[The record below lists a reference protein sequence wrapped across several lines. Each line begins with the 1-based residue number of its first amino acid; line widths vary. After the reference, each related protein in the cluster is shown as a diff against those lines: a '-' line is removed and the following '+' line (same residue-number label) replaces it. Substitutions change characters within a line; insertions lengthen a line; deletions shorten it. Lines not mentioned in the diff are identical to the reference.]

1 MDNKNL
7 ILAVVLSVALLWGY
21 TTFIAPPPPKNQP
34 ATQEQ
39 KQAQDKEGAKPA
51 ETGKPGEAAS
61 PGSQAL
67 APAPAA
73 PLAQAAKDITVETP
87 LMKIVFSER
96 GGAARQVVLKKYHME
111 PGKAGGPF
119 VLLDIKSSDPYSLG
133 LSLPNV
139 DPQLGLRTFT
149 ASAGSLKVE
158 MGQPPQSLVFKTQSA
173 GMAVEKIYT
182 FKSDSYAF
190 DMTVRITNQTQQNM
204 EITPEISLHEYGE
217 KAKVNTYAFTGLEA
231 WRDHRLV
238 EHSDSDIEKET
249 RVESG
254 SVQWAGLSIPYFL
267 GVIAPTSAEPEGIKR
282 SVRGSGKAGLM
293 TATIVEPPL
302 ALAPGQ
308 TQEKTFMVFYGPRDL
323 GVLEPLGHN
332 LEKAV
337 DFGWFDL
344 IAKPMLASLNFFE
357 RYVGNYGV
365 AIILITIM
373 IKILLWP
380 VAAKSY
386 KSMKKMQELQPVL
399 AKLKEKYKDDRER
412 MQQETMQ
419 LYKTYKVNPLGGC
432 LPMVVQFP
440 VFIAFYKVLG
450 SAIELRHA
458 PFMLWINDLAAP
470 DRLPI
475 GFDFAIPF
483 VQQGYGLPVLTI
495 LMGGSMFL
503 QQKMTPTTGDPTQA
517 KMMLMM
523 PVVFT
528 FMFLNFPS
536 GLVLYWLVQG
546 ILSIGQQY
554 WTNKQKAK

>member
-21 TTFIAPPPPKNQP
+21 TTFIAPPPPKPGAPVAEQAKDKNGQTASAP
-34 ATQEQ
+34 A
-39 KQAQDKEGAKPA
+39 A
-51 ETGKPGEAAS
+51 PGAAS
-61 PGSQAL
+61 GVPAAL
-67 APAPAA
+67 APAATPA
-73 PLAQAAKDITVETP
+73 PVKESREVVVETP
-87 LMKIVFSER
+87 QAQYTFSER
-96 GGAARQVVLKKYHME
+96 GGALRKVLLKKYFME
-111 PGKAGGPF
+111 PGQKGGHL
-119 VLLDIKSSDPYSLG
+119 VLLDLAKSDPYSLG
-133 LSLPNV
+133 LSLPKL
-139 DPQLGLRTFT
+139 DPQLGLRHFE
-149 ASAGSLKVE
+149 ASAASLKVDQG
-158 MGQPPQSLVFKTQSA
+158 GQPQSLTFRAQSA
-173 GMAVEKIYT
+173 GLGIEKIYT

-190 DMTVRITNQTQQNM
+190 DLKVKLTNLSGQAM
-204 EITPEISLHEYGE
+204 EFASELSLHEYAKKGE
-217 KAKVNTYAFTGLEA
+217 VNTYAFTGMLG

-238 EHSDSDIEKET
+238 EHGSGDLKDEAK
-249 RVESG
+249 VESG
-254 SVQWAGLSIPYFL
+254 AVQWMAMSIPYFM
-267 GVIAPTSAEPEGIKR
+267 GAVAPEGKDVDQVKR
-282 SVRGSGKAGLM
+282 SLRGTGTGKDGIM
-293 TATIVEPPL
+293 TATLVEPM
-302 ALAPGQ
+302 Q
-308 TQEKTFMVFYGPRDL
+308 TLSAGEAQEQSFLVFYGPRDL
-323 GVLEPLGHN
+323 DVLETLGHN
-332 LEKAV
+332 LAAAV

-344 IAKPMLASLNFFE
+344 IAKPMLAALNFFE
-357 RYVGNYGV
+357 RYSGNYGI
-365 AIILITIM
+365 AIIIITIL

-399 AKLKEKYKDDRER
+399 AKLRERYKDDRER
-412 MQQETMQ
+412 LQQETMQ

-470 DRLPI
+470 DRLPL
-475 GFDFAIPF
+475 GFDFAIPY

-503 QQKMTPTTGDPTQA
+503 QQKMTPSTGDPTQA

-546 ILSIGQQY
+546 VLSIGQQY
-554 WTNKQKAK
+554 WTNQQKSK

>member
-21 TTFIAPPPPKNQP
+21 TTFIAPPPKPQGPN
-34 ATQEQ
+34 AELAQ
-39 KQAQDKEGAKPA
+39 KDGAK
-51 ETGKPGEAAS
+51 TAAS
-61 PGSQAL
+61 APAGQDGQP

-73 PLAQAAKDITVETP
+73 MAAAAAPAVQQLRDVVVDTPQLTVT
-87 LMKIVFSER
+87 FSER
-96 GGAARQVVLKKYHME
+96 GGAVRKVVLKKYYME
-111 PGKAGGPF
+111 PGGKGGPL
-119 VLLDIKSSDPYSLG
+119 VLLDLAAAEPYSLG
-133 LSLPNV
+133 LSFPQQ
-139 DPQLGLRTFT
+139 DPQLGLRQFT
-149 ASAGSLKVE
+149 ASAAGLKVE
-158 MGQPPQSLVFKTQSA
+158 PGQGPKSLIFKTQTA
-173 GMAVEKIYT
+173 GIDVEKIYT
-182 FKSDSYAF
+182 FKPESSAF
-190 DMTVRITNQTQQNM
+190 DLKVRLTNATTQPL
-204 EITPEISLHEYGE
+204 EVTSELSLHEHAKKGE
-217 KAKVNTYAFTGLEA
+217 VNTYAFTGLEA

-238 EHSDSDIEKET
+238 EHSASDIEKEP

-254 SVQWAGLSIPYFL
+254 NVQWLAMSIPYFL
-267 GVIAPTSAEPEGIKR
+267 GAIAPTGQQAEGPKR
-282 SVRGSGKAGLM
+282 SVRGSAKGGLM
-293 TATIVEPPL
+293 TATLVEPP
-302 ALAPGQ
+302 AVLAPGAS
-308 TQEKTFMVFYGPRDL
+308 QEQSFLVFYGPRDL
-323 GVLEPLGHN
+323 SELEPLGHN
-332 LEKAV
+332 LAAAV

-344 IAKPMLASLNFFE
+344 IAKPMLAALNFFE
-357 RYVGNYGV
+357 SYTGNYGV
-365 AIILITIM
+365 AIIIITIL

-399 AKLKEKYKDDRER
+399 AKLKDKYKDDKARL
-412 MQQETMQ
+412 QQETMQ
-419 LYKTYKVNPLGGC
+419 LYKTYKVNPMGGC

-450 SAIELRHA
+450 SASELRHA
-458 PFMLWINDLAAP
+458 PFMFWINDLSAP

-483 VQQGYGLPVLTI
+483 AQQGFGLPVLTI

-503 QQKMTPTTGDPTQA
+503 QQKMTPTAGDPTQA

-554 WTNKQKAK
+554 YTNQQKAK